1 MSGKRPSFLKELLSQ
16 GGAAFQFCCIL
27 HCFHEHVLDVTICI
41 GPSMLPTFN
50 VEGDVV
56 LVEFFSTKFQRL
68 KTGDVVVA
76 KSPTNP
82 KQTVCKRICGMP
94 GDVVTVQPAH
104 SFQSIRHHVVPEGHV
119 WLQGD
124 NLANSTD
131 SRSYGAVPLGLVRG
145 RVFYKVWHVFILVRV
160 FSGCIHLSQSWTL
173 KTRDYCYVRKSVRFA

>member
-1 MSGKRPSFLKELLSQ
+1 MNIFSSLKSGVAKEVWAQFS
-16 GGAAFQFCCIL
+16 AIFQFTCLL

-50 VEGDVV
+50 TEGDVV
-56 LVEFFSTKFQRL
+56 LVEFFSTRL
-68 KTGDVVVA
+68 QKLKSGDVVVA

-94 GDVVTVQPAH
+94 GDIVQVAPSH
-104 SFQSIRHHVVPEGHV
+104 SFAAARHHVVPEGHV

-131 SRSYGAVPLGLVRG
+131 SRAYGAVPIALIRG
-145 RVFYKVWHVFILVRV
+145 RVFYKIWPINEAGKVDSI
-160 FSGCIHLSQSWTL
+160 TPA
-173 KTRDYCYVRKSVRFA
+173 SVSPSEPREPVPRAA